1 MIDRSVVVASPG
13 PDRENHMSNMSEI
26 PQLAGELVELSKE
39 YLRQETLEPAKR
51 LGKVAGMSV
60 GAGILVAIG
69 VILLATAGMRLL
81 IEVFR
86 EGGLWTAL
94 ALVSSALVSAGVAGL
109 IVWRATR

>member
-1 MIDRSVVVASPG
+1 
-13 PDRENHMSNMSEI
+13 MSELSEL
-26 PQLAGELVELSKE
+26 PQLTAELVDMSKE

-51 LGKVAGMSV
+51 LGKVAGLSL
-60 GAGILVAIG
+60 GAGLLIAIG

-81 IEVFR
+81 IDVFP

-94 ALVSSALVSAGVAGL
+94 ALFTSALISAAVAGI